1 MMNFLKCSVLAFA
14 GVFGLATTAQ
24 AGLLTKAEHSAA
36 KDAIKINHK
45 AAKKACDAFANN
57 AKSIC
62 VEQANGDE
70 KIARADLA
78 ERDEPTAKSHY
89 KTRVA
94 RAEAEYDVAKQRCE
108 DKAGNDKDVCVK
120 EVKAAKVYALANA
133 ETQMKTWKA
142 NATAI
147 EVKADANT
155 KAKDTVAT
163 ARRDAASDKRD
174 ADYAVAKEKC
184 QAFAGATK
192 ELCVNQAK
200 ADFGQK

>member
-1 MMNFLKCSVLAFA
+1 MNFLKSGVLVLAST
-14 GVFGLATTAQ
+14 FGLASAAQ
-24 AGLLTKAEHSAA
+24 ADVLSKPEYNAA

-57 AKSIC
+57 AKAIC

-70 KIARADLA
+70 KIAHADL
-78 ERDEPTAKSHY
+78 EDRNDPTAKSHY

-94 RAEAEYDVAKQRCE
+94 RAEAEYDIAKQRCD

-142 NATAI
+142 RTTAN

-155 KAKDTVAT
+155 KAKESIT
-163 ARRDAASDKRD
+163 AAKHDAASDKRD

-184 QAFAGATK
+184 EAFAGPTK
-192 ELCVNQAK
+192 ELCVNKAK
-200 ADFGQK
+200 AEYGQK